1 MSCSSNLIS
10 QMLELKLTFRKYIFP
25 IIKILHFKIFISD
38 KNVLISYK
46 NHNFLLSC
54 IICFVCIYVCAHQ
67 VNTRWHV
74 THGDPFRWGRFLH
87 SGASL
92 LEVLQS
98 LRTTATS
105 EYQGHSRWGQN
116 SAEAIWIWQ
125 MFTHNLSVCFFCFA
139 WRGLDL
145 KIFIFFICFYE

>member
-38 KNVLISYK
+38 KNVIKITTFYCPAL
-46 NHNFLLSC
+46 
-54 IICFVCIYVCAHQ
+54 CFVCIYVCARQ